1 MFFIKKGSLK
11 ISKRLLGKT
20 KFVLVFC
27 LSSILITSCS
37 NKTKMIE
44 EIKIEDSY
52 VDDVKETVEQNI
64 DINIKPIRKVKPLI
78 EEASMLVVGDN
89 LISSTIIKA
98 AYNGETYN
106 FDSLFENIK
115 EELDN
120 ADIKVINQETI
131 LVDDPNDYSGYPRFG
146 SPLQVGEAIKE
157 AGFNVVLH
165 ATNHAVDK
173 GFSGIEQTLNFWDKY
188 PEITV
193 LGIHESE
200 EDSNEINVI
209 EVNGIKIGMLNYTFS
224 LNGLTIPSDKE
235 FAVDTLYDTEKIK
248 SDIERSEYLSDLTI
262 IFVHYGNEY
271 VYNPSDYQIDISNI
285 MAEAGAD
292 LIVGGHPHVVEPL
305 DYITTSDN
313 RTVPVYY
320 SLGNFVSTQ
329 AEDPRMLGG
338 MALIKITKKYDKIS
352 LDCNLLPI
360 VTQYEAT
367 ADQKYKPF
375 TTYTLEDYNDSL
387 GSKNAN
393 GLSLDY
399 LYDLWNSIV
408 KEPDKV
414 YKKN

>member
-209 EVNGIKIGMLNYTFS
+209 EVNGIKIGMLNYTFG

-262 IFVHYGNEY
+262 VFVHYGNEY

-367 ADQKYKPF
+367 ADKKYKPF

-408 KEPDKV
+408 EEPDKV